1 MNNTYMLKA
10 IKKTTELSL
19 SILDINVVSLTKKRD
34 RNILRPDS
42 MTFIINTQE
51 NGVIEV
57 VVTLDEILE
66 N

>member
-34 RNILRPDS
+34 RNILRQ
-42 MTFIINTQE
+42 TA
-51 NGVIEV
+51 
-57 VVTLDEILE
+57 
-66 N
+66 